1 MEAKE
6 MIRLHSPKFKT
17 MYKTYCEIQ
26 DLNTMIHRYG
36 TDHYEV
42 LRDKLSDE
50 LDVSIFYIA
59 KEFGEQNLLGPY
71 DAAYEKHYMALFKS
85 MYLSHIKPEDTQY
98 NDFDLYYDVHD
109 HVFHFLYTNS
119 LESFRH
125 HPFNAGRNLLNYN
138 LKGENRS
145 WI

>member
-6 MIRLHSPKFKT
+6 IIRLHNPKFKT

-26 DLNTMIHRYG
+26 DLNTMIYRHG
-36 TDHYEV
+36 ADHYEV
-42 LRDKLSDE
+42 LRDKLTDD
-50 LDVSIFYIA
+50 LDVSIFHIA

-71 DAAYEKHYMALFKS
+71 DGAYEKHYMALFKS

-109 HVFHFLYTNS
+109 NVFHFLYTNS

-138 LKGENRS
+138 LKGDNRS

>member
-1 MEAKE
+1 METRE
-6 MIRLHSPKFKT
+6 MIRLHSPKFKP

-26 DLNTMIHRYG
+26 DIDKMIHRYG
-36 TDHYEV
+36 EDHYEA

-50 LDVSIFYIA
+50 LDVSIYYIA
-59 KEFGEQNLLGPY
+59 EEFGKQNLLGPY

-98 NDFDLYYDVHD
+98 NDFDLYYDVHNNE
-109 HVFHFLYTNS
+109 FYFLYTNS

-125 HPFNAGRNLLNYN
+125 NPINTGRNLLNYN

>member
-1 MEAKE
+1 MEARE
-6 MIRLHSPKFKT
+6 MIRLHSPKFKP
-17 MYKTYCEIQ
+17 MYQKYCEIQ
-26 DLNTMIHRYG
+26 DLNKMIHRYG
-36 TDHYEV
+36 EDHYEG

-50 LDVSIFYIA
+50 LDVSIYYIA
-59 KEFGEQNLLGPY
+59 EEFGKQNLLGPY
-71 DAAYEKHYMALFKS
+71 NSAYEKHYMALFKS
-85 MYLSHIKPEDTQY
+85 MYLSHIKPEDTQF

-109 HVFHFLYTNS
+109 NVFHFLYTNS

>member
-1 MEAKE
+1 METRE
-6 MIRLHSPKFKT
+6 MIRLHSPKFKD

-26 DLNTMIHRYG
+26 DIDKMIHRYG
-36 TDHYEV
+36 GDHYEV
-42 LRDKLSDE
+42 LRYKLSDE
-50 LDVSIFYIA
+50 LDVSIYYIA
-59 KEFGEQNLLGPY
+59 EEFGKQNPLGPY

-98 NDFDLYYDVHD
+98 NDFDLYYDVHNND
-109 HVFHFLYTNS
+109 FYFLYTNS

-125 HPFNAGRNLLNYN
+125 NPFNAGRNLLNYE
-138 LKGENRS
+138 LKGDNRT

>member
-6 MIRLHSPKFKT
+6 IIRLHNPKFKP

-36 TDHYEV
+36 EDHYEV

-50 LDVSIFYIA
+50 LDVSIYHIA

-71 DAAYEKHYMALFKS
+71 DGAYEKHYMALFKS
-85 MYLSHIKPEDTQY
+85 MYLSHIKPEDTQF

-138 LKGENRS
+138 LKGDNRS

>member
-6 MIRLHSPKFKT
+6 MIRLHNPKLKT

-26 DLNTMIHRYG
+26 DLNKMIHRYG

-42 LRDKLSDE
+42 LRDKLTDE
-50 LDVSIFYIA
+50 LDVSIYYIA
-59 KEFGEQNLLGPY
+59 EEFGKQNVLGPY

-98 NDFDLYYDVHD
+98 NDFDLYYDIHD
-109 HVFHFLYTNS
+109 NVFHFLYTNS

-125 HPFNAGRNLLNYN
+125 CPYNTGRNLLNYN

>member
-6 MIRLHSPKFKT
+6 IIRLHNPKFKT

-26 DLNTMIHRYG
+26 DLNKMIYRYG
-36 TDHYEV
+36 ADHYEV
-42 LRDKLSDE
+42 LRDKLTDD
-50 LDVSIFYIA
+50 LDVSIFHIA
-59 KEFGEQNLLGPY
+59 KEFGEQNVLGPY
-71 DAAYEKHYMALFKS
+71 DGAYEKHYMALFKS
-85 MYLSHIKPEDTQY
+85 MYLSHIKPDDTQY

-109 HVFHFLYTNS
+109 NVFHFLYTNS

-125 HPFNAGRNLLNYN
+125 HPFNAGRNLLNYE